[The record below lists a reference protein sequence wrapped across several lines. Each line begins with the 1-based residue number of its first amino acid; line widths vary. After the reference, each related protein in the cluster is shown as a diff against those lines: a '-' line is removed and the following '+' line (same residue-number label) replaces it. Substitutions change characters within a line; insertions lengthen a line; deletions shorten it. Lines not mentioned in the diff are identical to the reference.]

1 MRPYLP
7 SLQSLLA
14 FEATARHLS
23 FTRAAQELK
32 LTQTAIS
39 HQIKNLEDQ
48 LGVKLFVRQR
58 NMLKLT
64 SAAHEYLLSVSEAI
78 NLLATATNATKR
90 QRASTVLTIACLPT
104 YAVRCLIPV
113 LPQFQALH
121 PEITVHLMTSSVF
134 TDFDRDNYDVAIRYG
149 SGHWNAARSDLL
161 REEEFFP
168 VCAPQLLQ
176 GGSGPVEGPA
186 LLANL
191 RQIRTYF
198 YSMYQDGWP
207 SWLEAAG
214 YGSVHFSGE
223 SVFHMQLT
231 SLQAAVAGGGIAIG
245 RTPLV
250 DDYLASGRLVA
261 PFSVRVTS
269 PSSYYLTSPLGK
281 LRLKKV
287 EVFRQWALT
296 KLGAGVG
303 PTVQTVQAHVVG
315 GSGGREAGLT
325 PVVDAN
331 RDRYVPLAALLE
343 RWRRETPD
351 KWALVDVERHR
362 TVTFAELAAVVESV
376 ACQLGAHGVGRG
388 DRVLLYVE
396 DGLEKL
402 LLWLGL
408 WRLAAVV
415 CPVDLSWQGSGASE
429 KICEMVGPTLAVC
442 GFDVDETKLPT
453 RMRDCMVR
461 CGVWQSSD
469 SGGRDIH
476 IDFNALEGNT
486 DSLPEGADEYD
497 VAGICSTSGTT
508 GEPKLVV
515 YDHAAYWLNGRVTV
529 DCLALTAKD
538 STLEYR
544 SFDWYSA
551 QIFSLMPFLQTG
563 LTLCVS
569 SRFSR
574 TRFSEWIRDY
584 RISVSVGVPAVVNML
599 LSKPDNTDPAD
610 LSSLRLMSCSTSP
623 LSVHQWIRFEQAFG
637 VRLLNMYG
645 SSEAGW
651 ICSNRSDD
659 IRIGT
664 VGHPMAGIDVT
675 IVDDMGR
682 ECPEGVEGRVMV
694 KGPRLAP
701 GLLQADGRIKP
712 LRGELLMTND
722 LGVVDRVG
730 WVRLSGRA
738 DDMIMRGGI
747 KISPLEVEDML
758 LAHPEVL
765 DVAVIGVPDDIYGQE
780 PVCFFVPK
788 GNFSGSDLLAYC
800 ERSIAREKAPKA
812 VYKLDVLP
820 RSVRG
825 KLLRAALYK
834 KWLEVTH

>member
-23 FTRAAQELK
+23 FTKAAQELK

-58 NMLKLT
+58 SMLKLT

-90 QRASTVLTIACLPT
+90 QKATTVLTIACLPT
-104 YAVRCLIPV
+104 YATRCLIPV
-113 LPQFQALH
+113 LPQFQSLH
-121 PEITVHLMTSSVF
+121 PEITVHVMTSAVF

-149 SGHWNAARSDLL
+149 AGHWNAARSDLL

-176 GGSGPVEGPA
+176 GRRGPVEGPA
-186 LLANL
+186 LLAKL

-207 SWLEAAG
+207 AWLEAAG

-231 SLQAAVAGGGIAIG
+231 SLEAAVTGGGIAIG

-261 PFSVRVTS
+261 PFSVRVKS
-269 PSSYYLTSPLGK
+269 PSSYYLTSPVGK

-287 EVFRQWALT
+287 EAFRQWALT
-296 KLGAGVG
+296 RLGAGAE
-303 PTVQTVQAHVVG
+303 PAVQTVRARIAY
-315 GSGGREAGLT
+315 GSGGREASLA
-325 PVVDAN
+325 PVGGAASDG
-331 RDRYVPLAALLE
+331 YVPLAALLE

-351 KWALVDVERHR
+351 KRALIDVERR
-362 TVTFAELAAVVESV
+362 RAITFAELAAVVESV
-376 ACQLGAHGVGRG
+376 ARQLGAYGVGRG
-388 DRVLLYVE
+388 DRVLLYAD

-402 LLWLGL
+402 LIWLGL

-415 CPVDLSWQGSGASE
+415 CPVDLSWQGSGASG
-429 KICEMVGPTLAVC
+429 KICEMVGPALAVC
-442 GFDVDETKLPT
+442 GFDVDETKLPV
-453 RMRDCMVR
+453 RMRDRMVR

-469 SGGRDIH
+469 SDGRGIH
-476 IDFNALEGNT
+476 IDFNAL
-486 DSLPEGADEYD
+486 DSNVEALPEGADEHD
-497 VAGICSTSGTT
+497 IASICSTSGTT

-515 YDHAAYWLNGRVTV
+515 YDHAAYWLNGCVTV
-529 DCLALTAKD
+529 DCLGLTSD
-538 STLEYR
+538 DCTLEYR

-551 QIFSLMPFLQTG
+551 QIFSLVPFLQTG

-584 RISVSVGVPAVVNML
+584 RVSVSVGVPAVVNML
-599 LSKPDNTDPAD
+599 LSKPDDTDLAD
-610 LSSLRLMSCSTSP
+610 LSSLRLVSSSTSP

-651 ICSNRSDD
+651 ICGNRSDD

-664 VGHPMAGIDVT
+664 VGHPAAGIDVM
-675 IVDDMGR
+675 IVDDIGR

-694 KGPRLAP
+694 KGGRLAP
-701 GLLQADGRIKP
+701 GLLLADGRIKP
-712 LRGELLMTND
+712 LRGELLVTND
-722 LGVVDRVG
+722 LGV
-730 WVRLSGRA
+730 
-738 DDMIMRGGI
+738 M
-747 KISPLEVEDML
+747 
-758 LAHPEVL
+758 
-765 DVAVIGVPDDIYGQE
+765 
-780 PVCFFVPK
+780 
-788 GNFSGSDLLAYC
+788 
-800 ERSIAREKAPKA
+800 
-812 VYKLDVLP
+812 
-820 RSVRG
+820 
-825 KLLRAALYK
+825 
-834 KWLEVTH
+834 